1 MFISFMTSTFS
12 GVLTRINT
20 DFDNLES
27 VNKPSKLIKIEN
39 RAKATVSCLWSQL
52 AKLST
57 QIKSHDE
64 LKSNEEIQAMIYIV
78 CTVLF
83 NTVSR
88 RKDLRT
94 PETRSDVKKLMANIL
109 KVCERL
115 QNLLESLE

>member
-1 MFISFMTSTFS
+1 MTSTFS